1 MKSQVMILSESEK
14 NRIRGLYGLVTEQA
28 QISTDVKMIMD
39 NDGFEKEVND
49 DYDELSDVISDFIVD
64 SVKKSKIKY
73 NPGAKTSTEQNYTF
87 VHNNDNF
94 NNDFINSISR
104 FLKTYGV
111 EIESHNA
118 NGNLLTIKL
127 KDSNTVNESVILEQQ
142 EISKDN
148 LPKEINDFVTKNK
161 IVGTFY
167 KGDIDDPS
175 NTNVYSFVPG
185 NKMQAGVNSHY
196 TFNLEDITNFNKN
209 SGKLNQCETQVK
221 KRDVRKDELRK
232 QNIKGKERKVIINK
246 EFGDLN
252 YCYSLFRIS
261 NIIKYGKQIS
271 G

>member
-1 MKSQVMILSESEK
+1 MILSESEK
-14 NRIRGLYGLVTEQA
+14 NRIRGLYGLVTEQS
-28 QISTDVKMIMD
+28 QISTYVKMIMD
-39 NDGFEKEVND
+39 NNGFEKEVND
-49 DYDELSDVISDFIVD
+49 DELRDVISDFIVD
-64 SVKKSKIKY
+64 SVEKSKIDY
-73 NPGAKTSTEQNYTF
+73 DPGEKTPTQQNYTF
-87 VHNNDNF
+87 NHNNDNF
-94 NNDFINSISR
+94 NNDFIKTLSN
-104 FLKTYGV
+104 FLKKNVDDV

-127 KDSNTVNESVILEQQ
+127 KDLNPVKESVIFEQQ

-221 KRDVRKDELRK
+221 KRDDRKEELRK
-232 QNIKGKERKVIINK
+232 QNIKGKERKDIINK